1 MEGEC
6 RGKGWWEVST
16 VVREDGRLV
25 QGRGRVERE
34 EGRQR
39 EEGEKVRWRKGREN
53 IRERKRG
60 KNNQAFSG

>member
-1 MEGEC
+1 
-6 RGKGWWEVST
+6 
-16 VVREDGRLV
+16 
-25 QGRGRVERE
+25 VERE